1 MLCSLAEAIDAQRV
15 WTNKAQF
22 VDAERKFY
30 TKMDDIAA
38 LAGPDV
44 LDRISSLEKEN
55 AALRQL
61 VQELK
66 TMQLQSND
74 RIKSLENRL
83 GAVNLSSAAAPA
95 TPAKPQPA
103 TTNNNDDDDVD
114 FFGSDSEEED
124 DAAAQLRE
132 KRLAE
137 YAAKKSKKA
146 ALIAKSNVILD
157 VKPWDDETDMK
168 EMERLVRKI
177 ECDGLLWGTSKL
189 VPLAFGIHKLTIS
202 CVVEDEKVSIDWLT
216 EEIEKNDE
224 FVQSVDVAAFNKI

>member
-1 MLCSLAEAIDAQRV
+1 
-15 WTNKAQF
+15 
-22 VDAERKFY
+22 
-30 TKMDDIAA
+30 MDDIAA

-95 TPAKPQPA
+95 KPQPA
-103 TTNNNDDDDVD
+103 ATNDNDDDDVD

-157 VKPWDDETDMK
+157 VKPW
-168 EMERLVRKI
+168 VRNTKI
-177 ECDGLLWGTSKL
+177 PINQMI
-189 VPLAFGIHKLTIS
+189 PLQKAIIS
-202 CVVEDEKVSIDWLT
+202 QFYLSG
-216 EEIEKNDE
+216 
-224 FVQSVDVAAFNKI
+224 